1 MVAKLQEEA
10 SALNEPR
17 SRLTCQVPKQKQ
29 VSHKPK
35 TQPRGCEA
43 DGRVSNSNRWNDWQR
58 EHKGLGLSP
67 SEYSAMYRQARVKVV
82 QRKDV
87 LNAWNL
93 WKRAHKG
100 QGLSALERS
109 ACYKREN
116 LSLCESEI
124 PQELANAG
132 AGRTSAATPVG
143 GGIAQSV
150 IPRSL
155 SGDPLGLRIPP
166 PARPKDIYCFCHH
179 RLLIHRKF
187 CPYTQML
194 DVAVNG
200 LLLKLPKW
208 HLRST
213 GELPIWNSSRLV
225 HATDKVIYVISNE
238 TAAELWMQFQQ

>member
-1 MVAKLQEEA
+1 
-10 SALNEPR
+10 
-17 SRLTCQVPKQKQ
+17 
-29 VSHKPK
+29 
-35 TQPRGCEA
+35 
-43 DGRVSNSNRWNDWQR
+43 
-58 EHKGLGLSP
+58 
-67 SEYSAMYRQARVKVV
+67 MYRQARVKVV

-143 GGIAQSV
+143 GGSHDDVAQRV

-155 SGDPLGLRIPP
+155 SGDPLGLGMPS

-179 RLLIHRKF
+179 RLLILRRF

-200 LLLKLPKW
+200 IPLKPISW
-208 HLRST
+208 RRST
-213 GELPIWNSSRLV
+213 GEALIWNPSRLV
-225 HATDKVIYVISNE
+225 HATDQVNYVISTRVPDE
-238 TAAELWMQFQQ
+238 TAVDANGAVSTVIGIPS

>member
-1 MVAKLQEEA
+1 METVADEA
-10 SALNEPR
+10 ALVKTPR
-17 SRLTCQVPKQKQ
+17 HHMYKRVKIVNMAVWTFLHYTCL
-29 VSHKPK
+29 
-35 TQPRGCEA
+35 GA
-43 DGRVSNSNRWNDWQR
+43 DGWVSNSWNEWQR
-58 EHKGLGLSP
+58 AHKGLGLSP

-155 SGDPLGLRIPP
+155 SGDPLGFGIPS
-166 PARPKDIYCFCHH
+166 PAKLKDIYRFCED
-179 RLLIHRKF
+179 RLQFVGKF
-187 CPYTQML
+187 DPYTQML
-194 DVAVNG
+194 DVAMRMGSV
-200 LLLKLPKW
+200 
-208 HLRST
+208 
-213 GELPIWNSSRLV
+213 
-225 HATDKVIYVISNE
+225 A
-238 TAAELWMQFQQ
+238 